1 MCFFFVFVFFFVTI
15 LGYLYPQPVLP
26 KPIAGN
32 NHIWFDPKVEKNIL
46 PSPVTSV

>member
-1 MCFFFVFVFFFVTI
+1 MCVVFFFKKTI
-15 LGYLYPQPVLP
+15 LGYLYSQPVLP